1 MGATVSLGG
10 YFTNQGAA
18 DLCTLFGSSTG
29 EIVGG
34 VSGRLGD
41 VGLSLL
47 DLFIDGTIL
56 RDPKSGSF
64 GGSEHV
70 KWFIHC

>member
-1 MGATVSLGG
+1 MRASFRLGG
-10 YFTNQGAA
+10 YFANQRAA
-18 DLCTLFGSSTG
+18 DLCAFFGSSTG
-29 EIVGG
+29 EIGRG
-34 VSGRLGD
+34 LSGRLGD
-41 VGLSLL
+41 VGLGLL